1 MNALTH
7 ITLNKFLTSWTILVK
22 KNPMLYFKDH
32 QIRTGK
38 YHLFRM
44 PHQDSREVMP
54 IAEECLANAHHLK
67 KKHYR
72 AMDMNLQQILTSPAP
87 AIPI

>member
-7 ITLNKFLTSWTILVK
+7 ITLNKFLTSWTIQVK
-22 KNPMLYFKDH
+22 KNPMLYFKD